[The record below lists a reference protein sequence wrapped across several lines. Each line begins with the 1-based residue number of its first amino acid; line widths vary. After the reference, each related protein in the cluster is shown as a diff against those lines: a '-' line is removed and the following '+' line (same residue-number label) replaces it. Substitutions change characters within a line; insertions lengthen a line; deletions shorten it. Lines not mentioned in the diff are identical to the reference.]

1 VGPAPPR
8 VALGRRAATYHRW
21 PARPAVPELSMR
33 AATSMATYINRQ
45 EEDEREVEDD
55 GIYEIATVS
64 FNPRRLIVL
73 APF

>member
-1 VGPAPPR
+1 
-8 VALGRRAATYHRW
+8 
-21 PARPAVPELSMR
+21 MR

>member
-1 VGPAPPR
+1 
-8 VALGRRAATYHRW
+8 
-21 PARPAVPELSMR
+21 
-33 AATSMATYINRQ
+33 MATYINRQ

-73 APF
+73 APFQIIPVALDSCHRDLCSRAISFYITCL